1 MYVFSG
7 NNLIK
12 KWRNIKDNYNRSL
25 KKKTKSGQAADSGR
39 RYIFARQLSFLQT
52 AGATTETQSSL
63 GGNDEEE
70 HLQKS
75 EEQPGQNLT
84 QPEGSERPQRYDPNS
99 SRKRKRDMESC
110 LIDFMKAPIPSS
122 TVAAV
127 PEPNPDR
134 SFFESILPSISDFT
148 EDQKL
153 EFRCE
158 ILNMIKR
165 MRMSSRPQNYG
176 YPPNISYHTPLNAS
190 CPTYPIPHSS
200 NYLPQ
205 TQSHQSSPQLT
216 PTPHPS
222 NCLPTNQSQQSSTQ
236 DTELRKHT
244 CSTSLSQ
251 ALKLSGLNFKPLSP
265 SGSSF
270 TSVDNQSHSEEDS
283 LDIFTDGH

>member
-39 RYIFARQLSFLQT
+39 RYIYARQLSFLQT
-52 AGATTETQSSL
+52 AGATTETRSSL

-122 TVAAV
+122 TLAAV

-176 YPPNISYHTPLNAS
+176 YPPNIPYHTPLNAS
-190 CPTYPIPHSS
+190 CPTYPI
-200 NYLPQ
+200 
-205 TQSHQSSPQLT
+205 
-216 PTPHPS
+216 PHPS

-236 DTELRKHT
+236 DTELRNHT